1 LDGTEGARST
11 QPILV
16 VRSETVPP
24 SFVTVT
30 EAARRRKC
38 HRVTMWRQ
46 MRRHPGLA
54 INLCGRWLI
63 PAQHVEL
70 LAMGVP
76 AAEIAAKAV
85 RHGIAA

>member
-1 LDGTEGARST
+1 M
-11 QPILV
+11 
-16 VRSETVPP
+16 PP
-24 SFVTVT
+24 TFVTVT
-30 EAARRRKC
+30 EAARRRGC
-38 HRVTMWRQ
+38 HRVTLWRLA
-46 MRRHPGLA
+46 RRHPGLA
-54 INLCGRWLI
+54 VNLCGRLLI